1 MSVPVRIHPEAKQE
15 LRQALEWYKAIDP
28 SLASRM
34 RRQVDLAVR
43 GVRRFPL
50 AGAPI
55 FDSYRHVVPRHFPY
69 MLVYRVLS
77 SGTRTTAAEVL
88 AVFHLRRDPDWMER
102 QLGARA

>member
-28 SLASRM
+28 PLASRM
-34 RRQVDLAVR
+34 RRQVDLSVR
-43 GVRRFPL
+43 RVRRFPL

-55 FDSYRHVVPRHFPY
+55 FDSYRHVVPRNFPY

-77 SGTRTTAAEVL
+77 TSLDATA
-88 AVFHLRRDPDWMER
+88 
-102 QLGARA
+102 